1 VFGYHTKKVHY
12 TFLDTEEIFMTED
25 EECVLPRKLTVL
37 RESVLVDVPLVVSES
52 DIIEQMFSSSL
63 TTNAIL
69 GRSSGS
75 SSEHFRA
82 KFKNFSA

>member
-1 VFGYHTKKVHY
+1 
-12 TFLDTEEIFMTED
+12 MTED
-25 EECVLPRKLTVL
+25 EEGVLPRKLTVS

-63 TTNAIL
+63 TTTAIL
-69 GRSSGS
+69 GHGSGS
-75 SSEHFRA
+75 SLEQFRA

>member
-1 VFGYHTKKVHY
+1 
-12 TFLDTEEIFMTED
+12 MTED
-25 EECVLPRKLTVL
+25 EEGVLPRKLTVS

-63 TTNAIL
+63 TTTAIL
-69 GRSSGS
+69 GRGSGS
-75 SSEHFRA
+75 SLEHFRA